1 MQEKAR
7 RSADLLAESVGL
19 CLLFVFAF
27 SQWMSGYSMLT
38 HEQIVDLA
46 WSDQI
51 EPLLK
56 QRFPNATEEEL
67 KEAHAYAYGGCIIQ
81 DLGYYPFGNKDFS
94 NLLHYVR
101 SGDFVRAMLQDA
113 DDINGYAFALGALA
127 HYTSDV
133 DGHPAVNRAVA
144 MDYPKLQRRFG
155 DNVTYGDNH
164 RAHIRTEFGFD
175 VVQVAKGRFTSDSYH
190 NFIGFKVDKPLLEQA
205 FRETYG
211 LDLNDIL
218 SNPDLSIGSYRRSVS
233 TIIPEMTRVAL
244 LIKHAELVKENPD
257 FDQKKFVY
265 RLSRAEYEQEWGT
278 QYQKPG
284 WRTRMFAAFVRILPK
299 VGPLRNVDI
308 KLPTPTTEDL
318 YIKGVNKTVDSYK
331 AQLATLRQ
339 PRNHIDLQNLDF
351 DTGKPTTPQE
361 YQLADQTYA
370 KLVAKLADRKFDL
383 VTPGLQANLLAFY
396 GNSNHAPPDDMSRD
410 EWRKVESA
418 VSDLKERGLASK

>member
-1 MQEKAR
+1 
-7 RSADLLAESVGL
+7 
-19 CLLFVFAF
+19 
-27 SQWMSGYSMLT
+27 MSGYSMLT

-51 EPLLK
+51 RPLLK
-56 QRFPNATEEEL
+56 QRFPKATEEEL

-101 SGDFVRAMLQDA
+101 SGDFVVAMLQDA
-113 DDINGYAFALGALA
+113 ADINGYAFALGALA

-144 MDYPKLQRRFG
+144 MDYPKLQRKFG
-155 DNVTYGDNH
+155 DNITYEDNR

-211 LDLNDIL
+211 LELNDIL

-233 TIIPEMTRVAL
+233 AVIPEMTRVAL
-244 LIKHAELVKENPD
+244 VTKHAELVKENPD

-265 RLSRAEYEQEWGT
+265 RLSRSEYEKEWGT
-278 QYQKPG
+278 QYQKLG

-299 VGPLRNVDI
+299 VGPLRNADI

-318 YIKGVNKTVDSYK
+318 YIKSVNKTVDSYR
-331 AQLATLRQ
+331 AQLAALRKR
-339 PRNHIDLQNLDF
+339 RNHVNLPNLDF
-351 DTGKPTTPQE
+351 DTGKPTKPQE
-361 YQLADQTYA
+361 YKLADQAYA

-383 VTPGLQANLLAFY
+383 ATPELQANLIAFY
-396 GNSNHAPPDDMSRD
+396 SNSSHIQPTDISPD
-410 EWRKVESA
+410 EWRKIEFA
-418 VSDLKERGLASK
+418 VTDLKERALTSK

>member
-1 MQEKAR
+1 VLV
-7 RSADLLAESVGL
+7 S
-19 CLLFVFAF
+19 

-38 HEQIVDLA
+38 HEQIIDLA
-46 WSDQI
+46 WSDNI
-51 EPLLK
+51 LPLLQ
-56 QRFPNATEEEL
+56 QRFPNATEAEL
-67 KEAHAYAYGGCIIQ
+67 NEAQAYAYGGCIIQ
-81 DLGYYPFGNKDFS
+81 DLGYYPFGNQDFS

-101 SGDFVRAMLQDA
+101 SGDFVIAMLHNA

-144 MDYPKLQRRFG
+144 MDYPKLQRKFG
-155 DNVTYGDNH
+155 DNVTYEDNH

-190 NFIGFKVDKPLLEQA
+190 KFIGFKVDKPLLEQA

-211 LDLNDIL
+211 LELNDIL

-244 LIKHAELVKENPD
+244 LTKHAELVKENPD

-265 RLSRAEYEQEWGT
+265 RLSRAEYEKQWGT

-284 WRTRMFAAFVRILPK
+284 WRTRLFAAFVRVLPK
-299 VGPLRNVDI
+299 VGPLRNVDV
-308 KLPTPTTEDL
+308 KLPTPATEDL
-318 YIKGVNKTVDSYK
+318 YIRSVNKTVDSYK
-331 AQLATLRQ
+331 AQLAKLRQ
-339 PRNHIDLQNLDF
+339 NRNHIDLPNLDF
-351 DTGKPTTPQE
+351 DTGKPTKPEE
-361 YQLADQTYA
+361 YQLADKTYA

-383 VTPGLQANLLAFY
+383 VTPGLQANLIAFY
-396 GNSNHAPPDDMSRD
+396 GNSNHTQPSDMSTD

-418 VSDLKERGLASK
+418 VSDLKDRALASK

>member
-1 MQEKAR
+1 MQEEAR
-7 RSADLLAESVGL
+7 RSADLLAKTVGL

-81 DLGYYPFGNKDFS
+81 DLGYYPFGNQDFS

-101 SGDFVRAMLQDA
+101 SGDFVLAMLRDA

-144 MDYPKLQRRFG
+144 MDYPKLQRKFG
-155 DNVTYGDNH
+155 HNVTYEDNH

-211 LDLNDIL
+211 LNLNDIL

-233 TIIPEMTRVAL
+233 TILPEMTRVAL
-244 LIKHAELVKENPD
+244 LTKHAELVKENPD

-284 WRTRMFAAFVRILPK
+284 WRTRMFAAFLRILPK

-318 YIKGVNKTVDSYK
+318 YIKSVNKTVDSYK

-339 PRNHIDLQNLDF
+339 PRHHIDLPNLDF

-361 YQLADQTYA
+361 YKLADQTYA
-370 KLVAKLADRKFDL
+370 KLVAKLADRNFDL

-396 GNSNHAPPDDMSRD
+396 GNSSHAQPDDMSQD

>member
-1 MQEKAR
+1 
-7 RSADLLAESVGL
+7 
-19 CLLFVFAF
+19 
-27 SQWMSGYSMLT
+27 MSGYSMLT

-81 DLGYYPFGNKDFS
+81 DLGYYPFGNQDFS

-101 SGDFVRAMLQDA
+101 SGDVVRAMLEDA

-144 MDYPKLQRRFG
+144 MDYPKLQRKFG
-155 DNVTYGDNH
+155 HNVTYEDNR
-164 RAHIRTEFGFD
+164 RAHLRTEFGFD

-233 TIIPEMTRVAL
+233 TILPEMTRVAL
-244 LIKHAELVKENPD
+244 LTKHAELVKENPD

-308 KLPTPTTEDL
+308 KLPTPVTEDL
-318 YIKGVNKTVDSYK
+318 YIKSVNKTVDSYK

-339 PRNHIDLQNLDF
+339 PRHPVDLPNLDF
-351 DTGKPTTPQE
+351 DTGQPTTPQE
-361 YQLADQTYA
+361 YKLADQTYA
-370 KLVAKLADRKFDL
+370 KLVAKLADRNFDL

-396 GNSNHAPPDDMSRD
+396 GNSSHAQPDDMSQD

>member
-1 MQEKAR
+1 MQEEPP
-7 RSADLLAESVGL
+7 RSANLLAETVGL

-81 DLGYYPFGNKDFS
+81 DLGYYPFGNQDFS

-101 SGDFVRAMLQDA
+101 SGDFVRAMLEDA

-144 MDYPKLQRRFG
+144 MDYPKLQRKFG
-155 DNVTYGDNH
+155 NNITYEDNH

-244 LIKHAELVKENPD
+244 LTKHAELVKENPD

-278 QYQKPG
+278 QYQRPG
-284 WRTRMFAAFVRILPK
+284 WRTRMFAAFLRILPK

-318 YIKGVNKTVDSYK
+318 YIKSVNKTVDSYK
-331 AQLATLRQ
+331 AQLVTLRQ
-339 PRNHIDLQNLDF
+339 PRNHIDLPNLDF

-361 YQLADQTYA
+361 YKLADQTYA
-370 KLVAKLADRKFDL
+370 KLVAKLADRNFDL

-396 GNSNHAPPDDMSRD
+396 GNSSHAQPDTMSQD